1 MEHLKVNY
9 LYEIINLVRYV
20 TERHQVLE
28 QDLLTCVVY
37 KQPGAKPKM

>member
-1 MEHLKVNY
+1 MF
-9 LYEIINLVRYV
+9 EIINLVRNV
-20 TERHQVLE
+20 IERHQVLE